1 MDQTENNLDRIRAF
15 DAEEGEWRTIN
26 GAHVLIKNGR
36 IAGGAGGALNGQPFR
51 GGSLK
56 KMQAGSKGVNSDVYG
71 NRLDA
76 NAKKKERDFKYNEQ
90 FRERQLNRAL
100 NEAMQDPEIV
110 GRTRTGIPGV
120 HGRPIASSSSLER
133 IRRAEENYSELRKK
147 LYAESENEEKA
158 LAEAKN
164 KASAFNGKRGDR
176 VERARKTLE
185 RLRQG
190 RVNQAAS
197 TASSLTKMPAGQK
210 GMESGSYG
218 RKLKTQAKEV
228 AEKNRAAMAR
238 ANAKYD
244 RNRNARL
251 EQMGNLMA
259 KASVFPDY
267 SALASMYRNAYEKL
281 AREDQREGRATA
293 ATTNAL
299 NQEIYDL
306 EGKAARHES
315 KRGEVASRAQR
326 ALERYRKSREAERGG
341 SAVPQQ
347 SAAYNTGKKRA
358 LEHIKRLTNE
368 GHEDPEA
375 LAAVKA
381 EASSYVKK
389 WRDIAKRNPG
399 DETAEKQLGW
409 YETLEKGWGDML
421 NSVNRSKSRS
431 AVPQQSAAHATKLG
445 RMQPGSTAVNAG
457 NEAKRLDH
465 NARVYHRTARRARE
479 AYNARMD
486 KAGGDPN
493 AIEQKKNA
501 YKAKSDE
508 NVIRRD
514 QAAASAKERLSKL
527 RQLANSLKA
536 RNPNAFK
543 G

>member
-1 MDQTENNLDRIRAF
+1 MDQTKNNLERIRAF

-56 KMQAGSKGVNSDVYG
+56 KMQSGSN
-71 NRLDA
+71 
-76 NAKKKERDFKYNEQ
+76 
-90 FRERQLNRAL
+90 
-100 NEAMQDPEIV
+100 
-110 GRTRTGIPGV
+110 
-120 HGRPIASSSSLER
+120 
-133 IRRAEENYSELRKK
+133 
-147 LYAESENEEKA
+147 
-158 LAEAKN
+158 
-164 KASAFNGKRGDR
+164 
-176 VERARKTLE
+176 
-185 RLRQG
+185 
-190 RVNQAAS
+190 
-197 TASSLTKMPAGQK
+197 
-210 GMESGSYG
+210 GMESGAYG
-218 RKLKTQAKEV
+218 RKLESQAKEV
-228 AEKNRAAMAR
+228 AE
-238 ANAKYD
+238 
-244 RNRNARL
+244 RNRSSVARRNAEYDLQHKARMRK
-251 EQMGNLMA
+251 MGYILA
-259 KASVFPDY
+259 EASKFPEN
-267 SALASMYRNAYEKL
+267 SPLQKRYRNAVNAIEKV
-281 AREDQREGRATA
+281 DQWEASIRTLR
-293 ATTNAL
+293 NHSL
-299 NQEIYDL
+299 NQESYDL
-306 EGKAARHES
+306 AGKAARYKS

-341 SAVPQQ
+341 STSPQR

-421 NSVNRSKSRS
+421 NSVNRSKSREAGRGGS
-431 AVPQQSAAHATKLG
+431 TSPQQSAYHATKLG
-445 RMQPGSTAVNAG
+445 RMQSGSKAVNAG

-514 QAAASAKERLSKL
+514 QAAASAKGRLSQL
-527 RQLANSLKA
+527 RQLAKSLKE

>member
-1 MDQTENNLDRIRAF
+1 MDQTKNNLERIRAF

-36 IAGGAGGALNGQPFR
+36 IASGAGGALNGQPFR

-56 KMQAGSKGVNSDVYG
+56 KMQAGS
-71 NRLDA
+71 
-76 NAKKKERDFKYNEQ
+76 E
-90 FRERQLNRAL
+90 
-100 NEAMQDPEIV
+100 
-110 GRTRTGIPGV
+110 
-120 HGRPIASSSSLER
+120 
-133 IRRAEENYSELRKK
+133 
-147 LYAESENEEKA
+147 
-158 LAEAKN
+158 
-164 KASAFNGKRGDR
+164 
-176 VERARKTLE
+176 
-185 RLRQG
+185 
-190 RVNQAAS
+190 
-197 TASSLTKMPAGQK
+197 
-210 GMESGSYG
+210 GMESGAYG
-218 RKLKTQAKEV
+218 RKLESQAKEV
-228 AEKNRAAMAR
+228 AEKNRSSMAR
-238 ANAKYD
+238 
-244 RNRNARL
+244 RNAQYDLQHKARMKK
-251 EQMGNLMA
+251 MGHLLA
-259 KASVFPDY
+259 EGSKFPEN
-267 SALASMYRNAYEKL
+267 SPLQKRYRNTVNAIEK
-281 AREDQREGRATA
+281 ADQWEASIRTLR
-293 ATTNAL
+293 NQAL
-299 NQEIYDL
+299 NQEIFDL
-306 EGKAARHES
+306 ADKAARYKS

-341 SAVPQQ
+341 ASAPKQ

-421 NSVNRSKSRS
+421 NSVNRSKSRE
-431 AVPQQSAAHATKLG
+431 AKRGGAAAPQQSAPHATKLG

-457 NEAKRLDH
+457 KEAKRLDH

-479 AYNARMD
+479 AYNAKMD
-486 KAGGDPN
+486 KDGGEPN

-514 QAAASAKERLSKL
+514 QAAASAKGRLAKL
-527 RQLANSLKA
+527 RQLAKSLKA

>member
-1 MDQTENNLDRIRAF
+1 MDQTKNNLERIRAF

-36 IAGGAGGALNGQPFR
+36 IAGGAGGVLNGQPFR

-56 KMQAGSKGVNSDVYG
+56 KMQSGS
-71 NRLDA
+71 
-76 NAKKKERDFKYNEQ
+76 
-90 FRERQLNRAL
+90 
-100 NEAMQDPEIV
+100 
-110 GRTRTGIPGV
+110 
-120 HGRPIASSSSLER
+120 
-133 IRRAEENYSELRKK
+133 
-147 LYAESENEEKA
+147 
-158 LAEAKN
+158 
-164 KASAFNGKRGDR
+164 
-176 VERARKTLE
+176 
-185 RLRQG
+185 
-190 RVNQAAS
+190 
-197 TASSLTKMPAGQK
+197 K
-210 GMESGSYG
+210 GMESGAYG
-218 RKLKTQAKEV
+218 RKLKSQAKEV
-228 AEKNRAAMAR
+228 AEKNRAAIAR
-238 ANAKYD
+238 ANARYD
-244 RNRNARL
+244 RNISKRF
-251 EQMGNLMA
+251 EQMGYLME
-259 KASVFPDY
+259 KASKLPDH
-267 SALASMYRNAYEKL
+267 SQLEATYRNAYEAL
-281 AREDQREGRATA
+281 ARQNQREGRATA
-293 ATTNAL
+293 ATTHAL
-299 NQEIYDL
+299 NQEMFDL
-306 EGKAARHES
+306 AGKAARHES
-315 KRGEVASRAQR
+315 NRGEVASRAQR

-341 SAVPQQ
+341 STSPQQ

-421 NSVNRSKSRS
+421 NSVNRSKSRG
-431 AVPQQSAAHATKLG
+431 AERGGTAAPQQSAPHATKLG

-486 KAGGDPN
+486 KAGGEPN

-514 QAAASAKERLSKL
+514 QAAASAKGRLSKL
-527 RQLANSLKA
+527 RQLAKSLKA

>member
-1 MDQTENNLDRIRAF
+1 MDQTKNNLERIRAF

-36 IAGGAGGALNGQPFR
+36 IASGAGGALNGQPFR

-56 KMQAGSKGVNSDVYG
+56 KMQSGS
-71 NRLDA
+71 
-76 NAKKKERDFKYNEQ
+76 
-90 FRERQLNRAL
+90 
-100 NEAMQDPEIV
+100 
-110 GRTRTGIPGV
+110 
-120 HGRPIASSSSLER
+120 
-133 IRRAEENYSELRKK
+133 
-147 LYAESENEEKA
+147 
-158 LAEAKN
+158 
-164 KASAFNGKRGDR
+164 
-176 VERARKTLE
+176 
-185 RLRQG
+185 
-190 RVNQAAS
+190 
-197 TASSLTKMPAGQK
+197 K
-210 GMESGSYG
+210 GMESGAYG
-218 RKLKTQAKEV
+218 RKLESQAKEV
-228 AEKNRAAMAR
+228 AERNRSAMAR
-238 ANAKYD
+238 RNSQYD
-244 RNRNARL
+244 LQHKARMKK
-251 EQMGNLMA
+251 MGYLLA
-259 KASVFPDY
+259 EASKFPEN
-267 SALASMYRNAYEKL
+267 SPLQKRYRNAVNAIEK
-281 AREDQREGRATA
+281 EDQWEASIRTLR
-293 ATTNAL
+293 NHSL
-299 NQEIYDL
+299 NQESYDL
-306 EGKAARHES
+306 AGKAARYKS

-341 SAVPQQ
+341 STSPQQ

-421 NSVNRSKSRS
+421 NSVNRSKSLEAS
-431 AVPQQSAAHATKLG
+431 PQQSAPHATKLG

-457 NEAKRLDH
+457 KEAKRLDH

-479 AYNARMD
+479 AYNAKMD
-486 KAGGDPN
+486 KAGGELN
-493 AIEQKKNA
+493 AIKQKKNA

-514 QAAASAKERLSKL
+514 QAAASAKGRLAKL
-527 RQLANSLKA
+527 RQLAKSLKA
-536 RNPNAFK
+536 RNPNTFK

>member
-1 MDQTENNLDRIRAF
+1 MDQTKNNMDRIRAF

-36 IAGGAGGALNGQPFR
+36 IASGAGGALNGQPFR

-56 KMQAGSKGVNSDVYG
+56 KMQSGS
-71 NRLDA
+71 
-76 NAKKKERDFKYNEQ
+76 
-90 FRERQLNRAL
+90 
-100 NEAMQDPEIV
+100 
-110 GRTRTGIPGV
+110 
-120 HGRPIASSSSLER
+120 
-133 IRRAEENYSELRKK
+133 
-147 LYAESENEEKA
+147 
-158 LAEAKN
+158 
-164 KASAFNGKRGDR
+164 
-176 VERARKTLE
+176 
-185 RLRQG
+185 
-190 RVNQAAS
+190 
-197 TASSLTKMPAGQK
+197 K
-210 GMESGSYG
+210 GMESGAYG
-218 RKLKTQAKEV
+218 RKLESQAKEV
-228 AEKNRAAMAR
+228 AERNRSAMAR
-238 ANAKYD
+238 
-244 RNRNARL
+244 RNAQYDLQHKARMKK
-251 EQMGNLMA
+251 MGYLLA
-259 KASVFPDY
+259 EASKFPEN
-267 SALASMYRNAYEKL
+267 SPLQKRYRNAVNAIEK
-281 AREDQREGRATA
+281 EDQWEASIRTLR
-293 ATTNAL
+293 NHSL
-299 NQEIYDL
+299 NQESYDL
-306 EGKAARHES
+306 AGKAARYKS
-315 KRGEVASRAQR
+315 NRGEVASRAQR

-341 SAVPQQ
+341 STSPQQ

-421 NSVNRSKSRS
+421 NSVNRSKSREAS
-431 AVPQQSAAHATKLG
+431 PQQSAPHATKLG

-457 NEAKRLDH
+457 KEAKRLDH

-479 AYNARMD
+479 AYNAKMD
-486 KAGGDPN
+486 KAGGEPN

-514 QAAASAKERLSKL
+514 QAAASAKGRLAKL
-527 RQLANSLKA
+527 RQLAKSLKA

>member
-1 MDQTENNLDRIRAF
+1 MDQTKNNLERIRAF

-36 IAGGAGGALNGQPFR
+36 IASGAGGALNGKPFR

-56 KMQAGSKGVNSDVYG
+56 KMQSGS
-71 NRLDA
+71 
-76 NAKKKERDFKYNEQ
+76 
-90 FRERQLNRAL
+90 
-100 NEAMQDPEIV
+100 
-110 GRTRTGIPGV
+110 
-120 HGRPIASSSSLER
+120 
-133 IRRAEENYSELRKK
+133 
-147 LYAESENEEKA
+147 
-158 LAEAKN
+158 
-164 KASAFNGKRGDR
+164 
-176 VERARKTLE
+176 
-185 RLRQG
+185 
-190 RVNQAAS
+190 
-197 TASSLTKMPAGQK
+197 K
-210 GMESGSYG
+210 GMESGAYG
-218 RKLKTQAKEV
+218 RKLESQAKEV
-228 AEKNRAAMAR
+228 AERNRSSMAR
-238 ANAKYD
+238 
-244 RNRNARL
+244 RNAQYDLQHKARMKK
-251 EQMGNLMA
+251 MGYLLA
-259 KASVFPDY
+259 EASKFPEN
-267 SALASMYRNAYEKL
+267 SPLQKRYRNAVNAIEK
-281 AREDQREGRATA
+281 EDQWEASIRTLR
-293 ATTNAL
+293 NHSL
-299 NQEIYDL
+299 NQESYDL
-306 EGKAARHES
+306 AGKAARYKS

-341 SAVPQQ
+341 STSPQQ

-421 NSVNRSKSRS
+421 NSVNRSKSLEAS
-431 AVPQQSAAHATKLG
+431 PQQSAPHATKLG

-457 NEAKRLDH
+457 KEAKRLDH

-479 AYNARMD
+479 AYNAKMD
-486 KAGGDPN
+486 KAGGEPN
-493 AIEQKKNA
+493 AIEQKKSA

-514 QAAASAKERLSKL
+514 QAAASAKGRLSNL

>member
-1 MDQTENNLDRIRAF
+1 MDQTKNNIDRIRAF

-56 KMQAGSKGVNSDVYG
+56 KMPAGS
-71 NRLDA
+71 
-76 NAKKKERDFKYNEQ
+76 E
-90 FRERQLNRAL
+90 
-100 NEAMQDPEIV
+100 
-110 GRTRTGIPGV
+110 
-120 HGRPIASSSSLER
+120 
-133 IRRAEENYSELRKK
+133 
-147 LYAESENEEKA
+147 
-158 LAEAKN
+158 
-164 KASAFNGKRGDR
+164 
-176 VERARKTLE
+176 
-185 RLRQG
+185 
-190 RVNQAAS
+190 
-197 TASSLTKMPAGQK
+197 
-210 GMESGSYG
+210 GMESGAYG
-218 RKLKTQAKEV
+218 RKLKSQAKEV
-228 AEKNRAAMAR
+228 AERNRSSMAR
-238 ANAKYD
+238 
-244 RNRNARL
+244 RNAQYDLQHKARMKK
-251 EQMGNLMA
+251 MGHLLA
-259 KASVFPDY
+259 EGSKFPEN
-267 SALASMYRNAYEKL
+267 SPLQKRYRNAVNAIAK
-281 AREDQREGRATA
+281 ADQWEASIRTLR
-293 ATTNAL
+293 NQAL
-299 NQEIYDL
+299 NQEMFDL
-306 EGKAARHES
+306 AGKAARYES

-341 SAVPQQ
+341 ASAPQR

-421 NSVNRSKSRS
+421 NSVNRSKSREAGRGGATSPQRS
-431 AVPQQSAAHATKLG
+431 AYHATKLG
-445 RMQPGSTAVNAG
+445 RMQSGSKAVNAG

-514 QAAASAKERLSKL
+514 QAAASAKGRLSQL
-527 RQLANSLKA
+527 RQLAKSLKE

>member
-1 MDQTENNLDRIRAF
+1 MDQTKNNLDRIRAF

-56 KMQAGSKGVNSDVYG
+56 KMQSGS
-71 NRLDA
+71 
-76 NAKKKERDFKYNEQ
+76 
-90 FRERQLNRAL
+90 
-100 NEAMQDPEIV
+100 
-110 GRTRTGIPGV
+110 
-120 HGRPIASSSSLER
+120 
-133 IRRAEENYSELRKK
+133 
-147 LYAESENEEKA
+147 
-158 LAEAKN
+158 
-164 KASAFNGKRGDR
+164 
-176 VERARKTLE
+176 
-185 RLRQG
+185 
-190 RVNQAAS
+190 
-197 TASSLTKMPAGQK
+197 K
-210 GMESGSYG
+210 GMESGAYG
-218 RKLKTQAKEV
+218 RKLESQAKEV
-228 AEKNRAAMAR
+228 AE
-238 ANAKYD
+238 
-244 RNRNARL
+244 RNRSSVARRNAEYDLQHKARMRK
-251 EQMGNLMA
+251 MGYILA
-259 KASVFPDY
+259 EASKFPEN
-267 SALASMYRNAYEKL
+267 SPLQKRYRNAVNAIEKV
-281 AREDQREGRATA
+281 DQWEASIRTLR
-293 ATTNAL
+293 NHSL
-299 NQEIYDL
+299 NQESYDL
-306 EGKAARHES
+306 AGKAARYKS

-341 SAVPQQ
+341 STSPQQ

-421 NSVNRSKSRS
+421 NSVNRSKSREAGRGGS
-431 AVPQQSAAHATKLG
+431 TSPQQSAYHATKLG
-445 RMQPGSTAVNAG
+445 RMQSGSKAVNAG

-508 NVIRRD
+508 NVSRRD
-514 QAAASAKERLSKL
+514 QAAASAKGRIAKL
-527 RQLANSLKA
+527 RQLAKSLKA

>member
-1 MDQTENNLDRIRAF
+1 MDQTKNNLERIRAF

-36 IAGGAGGALNGQPFR
+36 IASGAGGALNGKPFR
-51 GGSLK
+51 GGSRK
-56 KMQAGSKGVNSDVYG
+56 KMQSGS
-71 NRLDA
+71 
-76 NAKKKERDFKYNEQ
+76 
-90 FRERQLNRAL
+90 
-100 NEAMQDPEIV
+100 
-110 GRTRTGIPGV
+110 
-120 HGRPIASSSSLER
+120 
-133 IRRAEENYSELRKK
+133 
-147 LYAESENEEKA
+147 
-158 LAEAKN
+158 
-164 KASAFNGKRGDR
+164 
-176 VERARKTLE
+176 
-185 RLRQG
+185 
-190 RVNQAAS
+190 
-197 TASSLTKMPAGQK
+197 K
-210 GMESGSYG
+210 GMESGAYG
-218 RKLKTQAKEV
+218 RKLESQAKEV
-228 AEKNRAAMAR
+228 AERNRSSMAR
-238 ANAKYD
+238 
-244 RNRNARL
+244 RNAQYDLQHKARMKK
-251 EQMGNLMA
+251 MGYLLA
-259 KASVFPDY
+259 EASKFPEN
-267 SALASMYRNAYEKL
+267 SPLQKRYRNAVNAIEK
-281 AREDQREGRATA
+281 EDQWEASIRTLR
-293 ATTNAL
+293 NHSL
-299 NQEIYDL
+299 NQESYDL
-306 EGKAARHES
+306 AGKAARYKS

-341 SAVPQQ
+341 STSPQQ

-421 NSVNRSKSRS
+421 NSVNRSKSLEAS
-431 AVPQQSAAHATKLG
+431 PQQSAPHATKLG

-457 NEAKRLDH
+457 KEAKRLDH

-479 AYNARMD
+479 AYNAKMD
-486 KAGGDPN
+486 KAGGEPN

-514 QAAASAKERLSKL
+514 QAAASAKGRLSKL
-527 RQLANSLKA
+527 RQLAKSLKA

-543 G
+543 V

>member
-1 MDQTENNLDRIRAF
+1 MDQTKNNMDRIRAF

-26 GAHVLIKNGR
+26 GAHVLIKNGH

-56 KMQAGSKGVNSDVYG
+56 KMQSGS
-71 NRLDA
+71 
-76 NAKKKERDFKYNEQ
+76 
-90 FRERQLNRAL
+90 
-100 NEAMQDPEIV
+100 
-110 GRTRTGIPGV
+110 
-120 HGRPIASSSSLER
+120 
-133 IRRAEENYSELRKK
+133 
-147 LYAESENEEKA
+147 
-158 LAEAKN
+158 
-164 KASAFNGKRGDR
+164 
-176 VERARKTLE
+176 
-185 RLRQG
+185 
-190 RVNQAAS
+190 
-197 TASSLTKMPAGQK
+197 K
-210 GMESGSYG
+210 GMESGAYG
-218 RKLKTQAKEV
+218 RKLKSQAKEV
-228 AEKNRAAMAR
+228 AEKNRAAIAR

-244 RNRNARL
+244 RNISKRF
-251 EQMGNLMA
+251 EQMVYLME
-259 KASVFPDY
+259 KASKLPDH
-267 SALASMYRNAYEKL
+267 SQLEATYRNAYEAL
-281 AREDQREGRATA
+281 ARQNQREGRATA

-299 NQEIYDL
+299 NREMFDL
-306 EGKAARHES
+306 AGKAARHES
-315 KRGEVASRAQR
+315 NRGDVASRAQR

-341 SAVPQQ
+341 STSPQQ

-421 NSVNRSKSRS
+421 NSVNRSKSREAERGGS
-431 AVPQQSAAHATKLG
+431 AAPKQSAPHATKLG

-479 AYNARMD
+479 AYNAKMD
-486 KAGGDPN
+486 KAGGEPN
-493 AIEQKKNA
+493 AIEQKKSA
-501 YKAKSDE
+501 YKAKSDA
-508 NVIRRD
+508 NVSRRD
-514 QAAASAKERLSKL
+514 QAAASARGRLSKL
-527 RQLANSLKA
+527 IQLANSLKA
-536 RNPNAFK
+536 RNPHAFK

>member
-1 MDQTENNLDRIRAF
+1 MDQTKNNLERIRAF

-36 IAGGAGGALNGQPFR
+36 IASGAGGALNGQPFR

-56 KMQAGSKGVNSDVYG
+56 KMQSGS
-71 NRLDA
+71 
-76 NAKKKERDFKYNEQ
+76 
-90 FRERQLNRAL
+90 
-100 NEAMQDPEIV
+100 
-110 GRTRTGIPGV
+110 
-120 HGRPIASSSSLER
+120 
-133 IRRAEENYSELRKK
+133 
-147 LYAESENEEKA
+147 
-158 LAEAKN
+158 
-164 KASAFNGKRGDR
+164 
-176 VERARKTLE
+176 
-185 RLRQG
+185 
-190 RVNQAAS
+190 
-197 TASSLTKMPAGQK
+197 K
-210 GMESGSYG
+210 GMESGAYG
-218 RKLKTQAKEV
+218 RKLKSQAKEV
-228 AEKNRAAMAR
+228 AEKNRAAIAR
-238 ANAKYD
+238 ANAKHD
-244 RNRNARL
+244 RNKNERL
-251 EQMGNLMA
+251 KMMGKLMEE
-259 KASVFPDY
+259 ASRLPNNGSFDP
-267 SALASMYRNAYEKL
+267 LEFRIRNAYEGL
-281 AREDQREGRATA
+281 ARENQREGRATA

-299 NQEIYDL
+299 NQEMFDL
-306 EGKAARHES
+306 AGKAARHES
-315 KRGEVASRAQR
+315 NRGEVASRAQR

-341 SAVPQQ
+341 STSPQQ

-421 NSVNRSKSRS
+421 NSVNRSKSREAERGGAS
-431 AVPQQSAAHATKLG
+431 ALQQSAPHATKLG

-457 NEAKRLDH
+457 KEAKRLEH

-479 AYNARMD
+479 AYNAKMD
-486 KAGGDPN
+486 KAGGEPN

-501 YKAKSDE
+501 YNAKSDE

-514 QAAASAKERLSKL
+514 QAAASAKGRLAKL
-527 RQLANSLKA
+527 RQLAKSLKA

>member
-1 MDQTENNLDRIRAF
+1 MDQTKNNLERIRAF

-56 KMQAGSKGVNSDVYG
+56 KMKW
-71 NRLDA
+71 
-76 NAKKKERDFKYNEQ
+76 
-90 FRERQLNRAL
+90 
-100 NEAMQDPEIV
+100 
-110 GRTRTGIPGV
+110 
-120 HGRPIASSSSLER
+120 
-133 IRRAEENYSELRKK
+133 
-147 LYAESENEEKA
+147 ES
-158 LAEAKN
+158 
-164 KASAFNGKRGDR
+164 
-176 VERARKTLE
+176 
-185 RLRQG
+185 
-190 RVNQAAS
+190 
-197 TASSLTKMPAGQK
+197 K
-210 GMESGSYG
+210 GMESGAYG
-218 RKLKTQAKEV
+218 RKLESQAKEV
-228 AEKNRAAMAR
+228 AESNRHTIAMSNAR
-238 ANAKYD
+238 YD
-244 RNRNARL
+244 RHHKARM
-251 EQMGNLMA
+251 EKMGNLLA
-259 KASVFPDY
+259 EASKFPEH
-267 SALASMYRNAYEKL
+267 SPLQERYRNAVNAIGK
-281 AREDQREGRATA
+281 EDQREARVRASMHH
-293 ATTNAL
+293 AL
-299 NQEIYDL
+299 NQESYAL
-306 EGKAARHES
+306 AGKAARYKS

-341 SAVPQQ
+341 STSPQQ

-358 LEHIKRLTNE
+358 IEHIKRLTNE

-431 AVPQQSAAHATKLG
+431 AAPQQSAPHATKLG

-479 AYNARMD
+479 AYNAKMD
-486 KAGGDPN
+486 KAGGEPN

-501 YKAKSDE
+501 YKAKSDA
-508 NVIRRD
+508 NVSRRD
-514 QAAASAKERLSKL
+514 QAAASAKGRLSKL
-527 RQLANSLKA
+527 RQLAKSLKA
-536 RNPNAFK
+536 RNPHAFK